1 MSAKEIQ
8 CKGIDWVCLAQE
20 RVKWQA
26 VLHTVMNL
34 QQSDGEF
41 LDEFTKYDLFQGL
54 IHIQVAKDSCS
65 VYCVYFH
72 FFPMFLFFMFYFVF
86 FNLLRCVLFLTEPHA
101 YVNLSYILLK
111 KKQCCYWFHSTL
123 ILVEVSV

>member
-26 VLHTVMNL
+26 VVHTVMNL
-34 QQSDGEF
+34 QQPDGEF

-54 IHIQVAKDSCS
+54 IYIQVAKDSCS
-65 VYCVYFH
+65 IYCVYFN
-72 FFPMFLFFMFYFVF
+72 FFPYVFIFY
-86 FNLLRCVLFLTEPHA
+86 VLFC
-101 YVNLSYILLK
+101 I
-111 KKQCCYWFHSTL
+111 F
-123 ILVEVSV
+123 